1 MLKRYLAVLLILGV
15 LCIIGCSAHV
25 HTVGNGP
32 QGNTVTEARQW
43 YILFG
48 YMPLNIVD
56 TNAIAGEA
64 TDYEIRTEQKAI
76 DIIMS
81 LFTGVIS
88 VHSRTVT
95 VQK

>member
-1 MLKRYLAVLLILGV
+1 MLKRCSAVLLILGV
-15 LCIIGCSAHV
+15 LLIIGCSAHV

-48 YMPLNIVD
+48 YMPLNAVD
-56 TNAIAGEA
+56 TNAMAGEA
-64 TDYEIRTEQKAI
+64 TDYEIRTEQKGI
-76 DIIMS
+76 DIIIS
-81 LFTGVIS
+81 LFTGVVS

-95 VQK
+95 VRK